1 MNITLNLT
9 PEQINVLMA
18 GLGKLPL
25 EVGLAVWLEVK
36 KQAEAQ
42 MQAEGKVEAE

>member
-9 PEQINVLMA
+9 TEQINVLMA

-25 EVGLAVWLEVK
+25 EVGLAVWMEVK
-36 KQAEAQ
+36 KQAEEQ
-42 MQAEGKVEAE
+42 MQAPAEPSAE